1 MIYLFGAI
9 FSEVIATLLLRVA
22 TFGSKLIW
30 LPVTA
35 LYVSSYAMLALTL
48 KSGVPVGIAYA
59 LWAALGLLITT
70 VSSRIFFRERI
81 SDKQALGLVL
91 IMIGVAIIKL

>member
-35 LYVSSYAMLALTL
+35 LYVTSYAMLALTL
-48 KSGVPVGIAYA
+48 RSGVPVGIAYA

-70 VSSRIFFRERI
+70 VCSRIFFRERI

-91 IMIGVAIIKL
+91 IVIGVAIIEL

>member
-35 LYVSSYAMLALTL
+35 LYVTSYAMLALTL
-48 KSGVPVGIAYA
+48 KSGVSVGIAYA

-81 SDKQALGLVL
+81 SDRQALGLVL
-91 IMIGVAIIKL
+91 IVIGVAIIEL

>member
-30 LPVTA
+30 IPVTA
-35 LYVSSYAMLALTL
+35 LYVASYVMLALTL

-70 VSSRIFFRERI
+70 VSSRILFRERI
-81 SDKQALGLVL
+81 SDKQTLGLVL
-91 IMIGVAIIKL
+91 IVIGVAIIEL